1 MKKMIFNRRTLLAGT
16 AVGSVGLL
24 AACGGGNGGNTTNAE
39 SASALGVGDDI
50 AKLISVNPK
59 KRDELKEG
67 GEFKLSLVQVGPDFN
82 TASQSGNTAYNN
94 QMLAPLSPITVTGL
108 WQSDFEGQWTPNPD
122 FCESFQEE
130 LADGKQTLNIK
141 LNPKAKF
148 NDGTPIDVKALQ
160 ATVEIL
166 RDGLDKGLNIVDPGP
181 HKYIKSVEEN
191 GDAFTAKVTMK
202 QPYYP
207 IADVFGS
214 GVFHPKMNDKK
225 TFNDG
230 FVDKIHNEWH
240 AGPFKLDNWN
250 SSEKVATIVPNE
262 KWWGEKPLLDRV
274 IFRQMETSAARAAFK
289 NSEID
294 VISAN
299 TLTAYKDAEGKQG
312 AEVRR
317 GQRLFAGGLNMSSF
331 RVPLELR
338 KAIFAA
344 VDREALVKVQFNGLN
359 WSEELPGSMMLMPF
373 SDYYEDN
380 FGKVTKDWDAGNIL
394 EEAGYKK
401 DGDFYK
407 KDGKN
412 AKFSVTTFG
421 DDPTAQALAQTLVQ
435 QMKSAGIECVIDN
448 QPDANFGTVVGNKDF
463 DLTFSGYSVG
473 SDATT
478 AAGQF
483 YLSSNN
489 DGKGSKEIDKLIEEM
504 GKVQDAKE
512 RNKKCNEIERK
523 HMEEFAMMG
532 TLFNG
537 PEIYFATKELANYGA
552 ALFGSARLNPQTW
565 SNIGW
570 TK

>member
-1 MKKMIFNRRTLLAGT
+1 M
-16 AVGSVGLL
+16 
-24 AACGGGNGGNTTNAE
+24 
-39 SASALGVGDDI
+39 
-50 AKLISVNPK
+50 
-59 KRDELKEG
+59 
-67 GEFKLSLVQVGPDFN
+67 
-82 TASQSGNTAYNN
+82 
-94 QMLAPLSPITVTGL
+94 
-108 WQSDFEGQWTPNPD
+108 
-122 FCESFQEE
+122 
-130 LADGKQTLNIK
+130 
-141 LNPKAKF
+141 
-148 NDGTPIDVKALQ
+148 
-160 ATVEIL
+160 
-166 RDGLDKGLNIVDPGP
+166 
-181 HKYIKSVEEN
+181 
-191 GDAFTAKVTMK
+191 
-202 QPYYP
+202 
-207 IADVFGS
+207 
-214 GVFHPKMNDKK
+214 
-225 TFNDG
+225 
-230 FVDKIHNEWH
+230 
-240 AGPFKLDNWN
+240 
-250 SSEKVATIVPNE
+250 
-262 KWWGEKPLLDRV
+262 
-274 IFRQMETSAARAAFK
+274 
-289 NSEID
+289 
-294 VISAN
+294 
-299 TLTAYKDAEGKQG
+299 
-312 AEVRR
+312 RR

-380 FGKVTKDWDAGNIL
+380 FGKVSKDWDAGNIL